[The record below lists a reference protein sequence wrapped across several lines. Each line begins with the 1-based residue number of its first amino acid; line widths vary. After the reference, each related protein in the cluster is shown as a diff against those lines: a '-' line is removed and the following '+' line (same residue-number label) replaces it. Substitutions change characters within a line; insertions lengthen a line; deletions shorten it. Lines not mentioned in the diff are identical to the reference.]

1 LDLEISKEHAGRRAV
16 VFFAASKRRLL
27 KERRRRFL
35 LTTKTPAEAGARDPY
50 KPLKKLGS
58 GFRRNDK
65 KETLPFF
72 RGSSRQ
78 GFYRS
83 FGLQAD

>member
-1 LDLEISKEHAGRRAV
+1 LDLEISKEHAGRRTV
-16 VFFAASKRRLL
+16 VFSSIEKVSL
-27 KERRRRFL
+27 ERKRRFL
-35 LTTKTPAEAGARDPY
+35 LTTKTPAEAGLQDSY
-50 KPLKKLGS
+50 KSLEKLDS

-65 KETLPFF
+65 KETLAFF
-72 RGSSRQ
+72 QGSSRQ